1 MIDYAKYENAS
12 EKVLASAFA
21 RAKIQE
27 QKLQEKLRENNEF
40 MRFLSSKISKEYYT
54 LDELSANETLDKWAK
69 ANPKEA
75 KEAEKEAM
83 QEMGL
88 L

>member
-1 MIDYAKYENAS
+1 MSDYAKYENAS

-27 QKLQEKLRENNEF
+27 QKLQEKLRENDEF
-40 MRFLSSKISKEYYT
+40 YT

-75 KEAEKEAM
+75 ELAKKEAM

>member
-27 QKLQEKLRENNEF
+27 QKLQEKLRENDEF
-40 MRFLSSKISKEYYT
+40 MRFLSSKISKKYYT